1 MPMQYAARVACVSQA
16 FLRSWRHHP
25 DLTFTEETLGLKK
38 KAWRKDERAKY
49 FTSKVD
55 RILRNHSGIGVKKLK
70 LQASSHANY
79 NFPCSVLSD
88 GTADSLRYLHLASCN
103 FHPTVSLGCLRSL
116 TRLQLSMV
124 RVTGDELRYLLS
136 RSFVLE
142 QLELSYCSEIICLKI
157 PCLHQLSY
165 LEVLSCKRLQVIV
178 SKALNLS
185 GFRFAGDRPVQLSL
199 GDTSQIRKL
208 DWFCS
213 DALFYACTEFPSS
226 MPNLE
231 NLTIYSRT
239 EMVNTPMVPNKF
251 LHLKL
256 LSIALGGPMYDYLSL
271 VSFLE
276 AAPSLETFILTVRH
290 FFADPSDPR
299 RMPEQCHDNLKRVNI
314 INFSSTKSLV
324 ALTCHIIEFAKCS
337 VNKSGECF
345 LMHEE
350 ALVEAQR
357 AVLVFQTYIKRK
369 VPSKVN
375 LTFLEPCSRCHAAD
389 P

>member
-1 MPMQYAARVACVSQA
+1 MYTQDIWSHIHSLMPMQYAARVACVSQA

-70 LQASSHANY
+70 LQASSLYNLKESCHFGHLDNWLQSAIKPGIEELNLCLSVTNANY

-239 EMVNTPMVPNKF
+239 EV
-251 LHLKL
+251 
-256 LSIALGGPMYDYLSL
+256 Y
-271 VSFLE
+271 
-276 AAPSLETFILTVRH
+276 
-290 FFADPSDPR
+290 
-299 RMPEQCHDNLKRVNI
+299 NLKHCYCSLARCTQRY
-314 INFSSTKSLV
+314 STRYTL
-324 ALTCHIIEFAKCS
+324 
-337 VNKSGECF
+337 N
-345 LMHEE
+345 
-350 ALVEAQR
+350 
-357 AVLVFQTYIKRK
+357 Y
-369 VPSKVN
+369 
-375 LTFLEPCSRCHAAD
+375 
-389 P
+389 